1 MAGEREDAQVVVQED
16 AGGVGGK
23 TQDESLIKPV
33 DNVLVSLGPE
43 PGMGRG

>member
-16 AGGVGGK
+16 AGGVGGQ

-33 DNVLVSLGPE
+33 DNVLVSLSPE